1 MRIMALWFPDWP
13 VQAVRLSRDDP
24 APADDPLA
32 IAEHHRIRAC
42 GLSARRRGV
51 RRGMKVRQARA
62 VCPDLEVIDA
72 DPERDARIFEGII
85 ASLGEVASSV
95 EVLRPGLVIIAADA
109 AARYHGSEEVAAQ
122 LLIDAASRT
131 GVDIITGV
139 ADEVTT
145 AVIATRVAGG
155 GVVRSGASTSFLER
169 QPLGV
174 LVAEEALGCDEQ
186 VVRTLGDLGIT
197 TLGELAAISV
207 GSMATRFGQAGLRC
221 HAIATAR
228 QSRRVAPPINTANWE
243 ISHIPEEPITRVDAA
258 AFRARAL
265 AVLLHARLAEAGV
278 VCQVLRVTADFTDG
292 TTSSRVWR
300 TSEPLTEGATADRV
314 RWQLDGWLT
323 ARGVMEETDG
333 GITALWLTPLECVP
347 PEIASDGLWDTGTSH
362 RAVARQVIERVQ
374 STLGITAV
382 LQPVPAGGRGVAE
395 RIILVPFG
403 EQPDPVRRPGG
414 KWLGR
419 LPSPLPA
426 RLGGGINHPAA
437 QVVLISASGTRVTVT
452 AEVRLTDSP
461 YALGWG
467 PRRYLVT
474 AWAGPWPVDDRWW
487 DSSGQRYARLQV
499 VGRAVSGAGTTW
511 DAGAE
516 PESEPRAWLL
526 IWLKGRWRIEAIY

>member
-13 VQAVRLSRDDP
+13 VQAVRLTRDDP
-24 APADDPLA
+24 THADHPFA
-32 IAEHHRIRAC
+32 IVQDHRIRAC
-42 GLSARRRGV
+42 GLSARRGGV

-72 DPERDARIFEGII
+72 DPERDARMFEGII
-85 ASLGEVASSV
+85 ASLGEVAPSV
-95 EVLRPGLVIIAADA
+95 EVLRPGLVIIAIDA
-109 AARYHGSEEVAAQ
+109 AARYHGSEEIAAQ

-131 GVDIITGV
+131 GVDSITGV

-155 GVVRSGASTSFLER
+155 GVVQVGASTSFLER

-174 LVAEEALGCDEQ
+174 LVAEEALGCDGR
-186 VVRTLGDLGIT
+186 VVDVLRDLGVA
-197 TLGELAAISV
+197 TLGELAAIPV
-207 GSMATRFGQAGLRC
+207 GSVATRFGQAGLRC

-228 QSRRVAPPINTANWE
+228 QPRRVAPPLGVENWK
-243 ISHIPEEPITRVDAA
+243 ISDVPEEPIRRVDAA

-265 AVLLHARLAEAGV
+265 AVQLHARLAEAGV
-278 VCQVLRVTADFTDG
+278 VCQVLRITADFTDG

-300 TSEPLTEGATADRV
+300 TSEPLTESGTADRV

-323 ARGVMEETDG
+323 TRGVVEGTEG

-347 PEIASDGLWDTGTSH
+347 PAMAGEGLWDVGTSH
-362 RAVARQVIERVQ
+362 RVLARQVIERVQ

-414 KWLGR
+414 DWPGR

-437 QVVLISASGTRVTVT
+437 QVVLISASGTRITVT

-461 YALGWG
+461 HALGWG
-467 PRRYLVT
+467 PCRYLVT
-474 AWAGPWPVDDRWW
+474 GWAGPWPVDDCWW

-499 VGRAVSGAGTTW
+499 VGRALSGA
-511 DAGAE
+511 DADRGA
-516 PESEPRAWLL
+516 EPRAWLL